1 MQMLEMQEE
10 CRMEMMKYYIQAQN
24 PELFEEVYFGVS
36 YEPEQIPVT
45 NEVDAVQQMQNL
57 NLNGSANPPVSTQQ
71 QVEAPVTTPEIES
84 LVNAIKSNLNTEA
97 PEFVPKCFQ

>member
-36 YEPEQIPVT
+36 YESEQIPSPA
-45 NEVDAVQQMQNL
+45 NDVDAVQQMQCL
-57 NLNGSANPPVSTQQ
+57 TLNGNNTPAANT
-71 QVEAPVTTPEIES
+71 QVEAPVPIHSEIES
-84 LVNAIKSNLNTEA
+84 LVNAIKTNLNTEA
-97 PEFVPKCFQ
+97 PEFIPKAFQ